1 MNKHILAKDVQEFIK
16 INREHRPSEIALK
29 KSPFT
34 DVSAAELATQID
46 GWQRSV
52 RKLPTWAYSE
62 SIYYPNR
69 INLEQCSSEH
79 TALIK
84 QTFIDKGS
92 RVIDLTGG
100 FGVDSSYMAQEARE
114 VTYCELNRDLSQI
127 VAHNAA
133 VLQVRNLACKTTD
146 GIAYLKNCQDSS
158 FDYIYVDP
166 SRRNNHG
173 KVFLLKDC
181 APNILDYQDLFF
193 RKAHRTITK
202 LSPLLDISTVLD
214 SLTQVKDVYVISV
227 DNDCKELLFLQE
239 KGYQGSPRIHA
250 VRLFADQIQRFD
262 FSYEEEKATLNQYLD
277 PPGYLYDPD
286 VSITKAGAFKS
297 VGKQYGLAKLHQH
310 AHLYTSNEIA
320 GDFPGRIFQID
331 QVLPYSSLKRTI
343 PFRQANLA
351 TRNFPEKVAQIQKKF
366 KIRDGGTTFL
376 FFTTNKQQQLIVIVA
391 TRLKNPRR
399 SAHSI

>member
-1 MNKHILAKDVQEFIK
+1 MNKHILKKDVQEFIK
-16 INREHRPSEIALK
+16 INREQRPSDIALK

-34 DVSAAELATQID
+34 DVNASELATQID

-84 QTFIDKGS
+84 QTLIEKSS

-100 FGVDSSYMAQEARE
+100 FGVDSCYMAQEAEE
-114 VTYCELNRDLSQI
+114 VIHCELNSELSAI

-133 VLQVRNLACKTTD
+133 VLHVRNLHCKATD
-146 GIAYLKNCQDSS
+146 GIDYLKNCQDSS

-181 APNILDYQDLFF
+181 EPNILEYQDLFF
-193 RKAHRTITK
+193 RKAHRIITK

-214 SLTQVKDVYVISV
+214 SLTQVKYLYVISV

-239 KGYQGSPRIHA
+239 KGYHGLPHVRAI
-250 VRLFADQIQRFD
+250 RLFGDQIQSFD
-262 FSYEEEKATLNQYLD
+262 FRYDDEKTTLNRYLD
-277 PPGYLYDPD
+277 PQGYLYDPD

-297 VGKQYGLAKLHQH
+297 VGKRYGLAKLHQH
-310 AHLYTSNEIA
+310 AHLYTSNEIVTA
-320 GDFPGRIFQID
+320 FPGRIFQID
-331 QVLPYSSLKRTI
+331 QVLPYSSLKRNI
-343 PFRQANLA
+343 PFQQANIA

-366 KIRDGGTTFL
+366 KIRDGGATFL
-376 FFTTNKQQQLIVIVA
+376 FFTTNRQQQLIVIVA
-391 TRLKNPRR
+391 TRLKT
-399 SAHSI
+399 SQ